1 VTPEKELHARRMLAH
16 AEKVNAMNAI
26 VESQESKLPP
36 AVSRRGIAD
45 AQWRTL
51 MNNLFPGAKGESVL
65 MVWDYCVARK
75 LDPMKKPCHIVPM
88 KVGDSWRD
96 VVMPGI
102 YEYRTTANRT
112 GEYLGHSKPVYGP
125 EIEYLGVK
133 APEYCELTV
142 FRWNAK
148 AQQKCEF
155 PVQVKF
161 TECVATAWDKEARGP
176 KVNSRWTKAPQQML
190 TKCTEAAGLREAFPD
205 ELGGEPTAEEMEGQS
220 QTEGMSITSERVDPR
235 GDLTGVDW
243 ELRDKHV
250 EAITDILAEYGSDE
264 KLAPWMYRQYIEA
277 NLRDFPELWIAVD
290 DRLAKD
296 GIISKSI
303 GKKYMKAEAP
313 QS

>member
-1 VTPEKELHARRMLAH
+1 MSTV
-16 AEKVNAMNAI
+16 
-26 VESQESKLPP
+26 VEYQESKLPP
-36 AVSRRGIAD
+36 VVSRRGIND

-88 KVGDSWRD
+88 RVGDSWRD

-142 FRWNAK
+142 YRWNAK

-161 TECVATAWDKEARGP
+161 AECVATAWDKEARGP
-176 KVNSRWTKAPQQML
+176 KVNARWTKAPQQML

-205 ELGGEPTAEEMEGQS
+205 ELGGEVTAEEMEGQS
-220 QTEGMSITSERVDPR
+220 QTEGMSITPASDRVDPR
-235 GDLTGVDW
+235 GDLSGVDW
-243 ELRDKHV
+243 EARDKHV
-250 EAITDILAEYGSDE
+250 TAITDLIAEYGSDE
-264 KLAPWMYRQYIEA
+264 VVAAYEFRTYIQKHLQADQELYITVHDKLAS
-277 NLRDFPELWIAVD
+277 
-290 DRLAKD
+290 D
-296 GIISKSI
+296 GIISKSTM
-303 GKKYMKAEAP
+303 KKYMKMEAP